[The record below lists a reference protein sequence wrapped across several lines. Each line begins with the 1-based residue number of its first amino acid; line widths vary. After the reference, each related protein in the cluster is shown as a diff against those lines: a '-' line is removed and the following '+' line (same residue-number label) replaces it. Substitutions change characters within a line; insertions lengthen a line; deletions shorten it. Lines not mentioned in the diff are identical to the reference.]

1 MAKLQNKK
9 FCKASIIMNNKTT
22 AAYPKASVKPSG
34 TISNIYGSKYNIDH
48 E

>member
-9 FCKASIIMNNKTT
+9 IYKASIIMNNKTT
-22 AAYPKASVKPSG
+22 AYPKTSAKLFG
-34 TISNIYGSKYNIDH
+34 TISNIYESKYNNDH